1 MEWLKLRS
9 VRSTSWILLVFAAGM
24 IGLAVLVLS
33 HAHWATM
40 SAATGTP
47 STRSNESF
55 TGLALG
61 QLVLGV
67 LGVLAITSEFS
78 SGMIR
83 ATFAAVPRLAD
94 RAGRQGGRG
103 RRHHAGGGGGAG
115 LAAFAAGELA
125 LRPGLDATLAQ
136 PGVLRA
142 VLMGGAYPCL
152 IALIALGLGAI
163 VRNTAAAISAVVGIL
178 FVLPLILLPLGY
190 SIQNS
195 VGQFMPMLIAE
206 NSLTAV
212 KAQSHTL
219 SPGLGFGMLCVVRGR
234 RAGRRHPGAGPAR
247 RVTGTIGSMESELR
261 RVAGIVLG
269 APFTRRTR
277 RELLYC
283 LFGGLAGVA
292 GFVVTVV
299 LLTSGFTVSASV
311 IGTVVGLL
319 LITVGLRVSR
329 RLGSLHRRLLRRFP
343 GYPVEAPPRFQPGTG
358 VLGRLDRRLRDRA
371 AWRGVWYS
379 LIKLPVAAV
388 QLYVVTLTIFGLVDI
403 TYPVDWLLFR
413 NHSAGTSL
421 SPMVAIVPFP
431 FGGAFHISSWLGTYP
446 AAFFGALC
454 VICAAWLARGI
465 TAADHALVRSLLAP
479 TSMAE
484 RVSELE
490 RTRTLAVEDSAAALR
505 RVERDLHDGAQ
516 MRLAALAMNL
526 GMAREKLDDDDATVR
541 ELIDAAHRNAVDA
554 LADLRDLARGIHPPV
569 LDNGLASALD
579 SLAASSAIPASVT
592 ASIGQRPAPAIETIA
607 YFCAAELIAN
617 ATKHSYANQITIN
630 ISTERA
636 GLLCLDVSDD
646 GIGGADATRGGLS
659 GLVQRVSTVDGRID
673 VSSPPGGPTV
683 VTVVLPMKA

>member
-1 MEWLKLRS
+1 
-9 VRSTSWILLVFAAGM
+9 
-24 IGLAVLVLS
+24 
-33 HAHWATM
+33 
-40 SAATGTP
+40 
-47 STRSNESF
+47 
-55 TGLALG
+55 
-61 QLVLGV
+61 
-67 LGVLAITSEFS
+67 
-78 SGMIR
+78 
-83 ATFAAVPRLAD
+83 
-94 RAGRQGGRG
+94 
-103 RRHHAGGGGGAG
+103 
-115 LAAFAAGELA
+115 
-125 LRPGLDATLAQ
+125 
-136 PGVLRA
+136 
-142 VLMGGAYPCL
+142 
-152 IALIALGLGAI
+152 
-163 VRNTAAAISAVVGIL
+163 
-178 FVLPLILLPLGY
+178 
-190 SIQNS
+190 
-195 VGQFMPMLIAE
+195 
-206 NSLTAV
+206 
-212 KAQSHTL
+212 
-219 SPGLGFGMLCVVRGR
+219 
-234 RAGRRHPGAGPAR
+234 
-247 RVTGTIGSMESELR
+247 MESELR

-299 LLTSGFTVSASV
+299 LLTSGLTVSASV
-311 IGTVVGLL
+311 LGTVVGLL

-388 QLYVVTLTIFGLVDI
+388 QLYAVTLTIFGLVDI

-413 NHSAGTSL
+413 NHSAGASL

-431 FGGAFHISSWLGTYP
+431 FGGAVHISSWLGTYP

-454 VICAAWLARGI
+454 VIGAAWLARGI

-579 SLAASSAIPASVT
+579 SLAASSAIPTSVM

-617 ATKHSYANQITIN
+617 ATKHSYANQITID

-636 GLLCLDVSDD
+636 RVLRLDVTDD
-646 GIGGADATRGGLS
+646 GIGGADATRGSGLS

-673 VSSPPGGPTV
+673 VSSPPGGPTA